1 MIINSTTQ
9 VLVYQVIQ
17 HIWGIALLYI
27 VSLGAYKAS
36 TLDIK
41 NYYVNGLY
49 KKFKVFTEFDLKA
62 KYVCFALLV
71 YCISLLSAMYPTLL
85 TSVWNEQWGYYG
97 NSSCSL
103 PAKSI
108 SGSISYITPDSSIWE
123 VFQTNTTVINQAI
136 CSSTVGC
143 GVGAGLMNSTV
154 STQNNIIYSRAS
166 TQQDLYTLS

>member
-36 TLDIK
+36 NLDIK
-41 NYYVNGLY
+41 NYYVNNLY

-108 SGSISYITPDSSIWE
+108 SGSTSYITPDSSIWE
-123 VFQTNTTVINQAI
+123 VLQTNTTVINQAI

-154 STQNNIIYSRAS
+154 STQNNIIYSKICIHC
-166 TQQDLYTLS
+166 LLLIM